1 MNIHFTKMLEKL
13 RVSLTLIADKLLKIL
28 KLTRVTDPIRII
40 NAVAVDRMDAIT
52 KLIKKNKKIN
62 NYY

>member
-1 MNIHFTKMLEKL
+1 MLEKL

>member
-1 MNIHFTKMLEKL
+1 LNIHFTKMLEKL